1 MKLIIDPVEWFR
13 IDQTETTNT
22 YKNDFGTV
30 LFEDCDEF
38 NCTYS
43 YWDITDKNRPIYLG
57 STEPCQIDTGINGSS
72 QFVIEF
78 YGLGNNKSLPNVYNK
93 INKSDS

>member
-1 MKLIIDPVEWFR
+1 MKLIIDPDEWFK
-13 IDQTETTNT
+13 INQAETTNT
-22 YKNDFGTV
+22 YKNNQGTI

-38 NCTYS
+38 NCIYS

-57 STEPCQIDTGINGSS
+57 STDQIDTGIDGGVS
-72 QFVIEF
+72 FVIEF

-93 INKSDS
+93 INKTGS